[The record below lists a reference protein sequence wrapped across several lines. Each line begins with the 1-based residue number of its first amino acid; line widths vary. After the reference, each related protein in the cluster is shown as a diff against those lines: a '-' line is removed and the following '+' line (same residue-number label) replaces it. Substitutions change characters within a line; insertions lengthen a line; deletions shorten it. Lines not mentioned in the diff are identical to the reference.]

1 MAKTESTLI
10 NMVLALLIITSIAGA
25 SLGMVYKVTKEPI
38 AMAKLAKQQN
48 AIKEVV
54 PGFDNNPTDDMYQ
67 LTSKEGYILQV
78 FPCKKG
84 DELLG
89 VAISS
94 KTDKGFSGEIKIMVG
109 LKPDGTIINY
119 AVLEHKETPG
129 LGTKMDDWFRGDNP
143 SQSIV
148 NRDPANTRM
157 SVSKDGGD
165 IDAITAATIS
175 SRAFLDAIM
184 IAYDT
189 YKEKADA
196 QSAVPTLQKGDQS

>member
-1 MAKTESTLI
+1 MAKTESTLV
-10 NMVLALLIITSIAGA
+10 NMVLTLLIITVVAGA

-38 AMAKLAKQQN
+38 AMAKLAKQQK
-48 AIKEVV
+48 AIEEVV
-54 PGFDNNPTDDMYQ
+54 PGFDNNPTDEMYQ
-67 LTSKEGYILQV
+67 LTSKEGYALQV

-89 VAISS
+89 VAIAT

-119 AVLEHKETPG
+119 SVLEHKETPG
-129 LGTKMDDWFRGDNP
+129 LGSKMNDWFRGDNP
-143 SQSIV
+143 KQSLI
-148 NRDPANTRM
+148 NRDPSNTKM
-157 SVSKDGGD
+157 IVSKDGGD

-184 IAYDT
+184 IAYT
-189 YKEKADA
+189 AYKENADA
-196 QSAVPTLQKGDQS
+196 QSAKSTIQKGAKS

>member
-1 MAKTESTLI
+1 
-10 NMVLALLIITSIAGA
+10 MVLALLIITSIAGA